1 MSDRDYLRYDFPG
14 EGPRNRFWAV
24 YPATK
29 AVIVAL
35 VGMWVLML
43 ILKTIGWQTVGA
55 VYSTLALRPD
65 RVLEG
70 LWLWQ
75 LVTYSWMHDFGIFHV
90 GINCLMLYWWGK
102 DVERRLGL
110 KRYLLFLLG
119 SIVAGSL
126 AYLCWSLMTL
136 VTTPMVG
143 FSAAVLAVVVLRALW
158 SPMQPVLLFGIFSMK
173 LWHVAA
179 IFVGLDVLMLLD
191 THSELAHAAH
201 LGGALFG
208 YIYFKYGG
216 RFRNVFNA
224 LDQRAERKQRE
235 RARASEHKE
244 REMREE
250 LDRIL
255 DKVNREGM
263 PALSDEE
270 KRFLKSASD
279 RLRP

>member
-29 AVIVAL
+29 AVIVGL

-43 ILKTIGWQTVGA
+43 LLKAIGWQTVGA

-75 LVTYSWMHDFGIFHV
+75 LVTYSWVHDFGIFHV

-119 SIVAGSL
+119 SVVAGSL
-126 AYLCWSLMTL
+126 AYLSWSLMTL
-136 VTTPMVG
+136 ITTPMVG
-143 FSAAVLAVVVLRALW
+143 FSAAVLGVVVLRALW
-158 SPMQPVLLFGIFSMK
+158 SPMQPVSLFGIFPMK
-173 LWHVAA
+173 LWHLAA
-179 IFVGLDVLMLLD
+179 IFVGIDVLMLLD
-191 THSELAHAAH
+191 THSETAHAAH

-216 RFRNVFNA
+216 RVRRAFDA
-224 LDQRAERKQRE
+224 LEQRAERKQRKRE
-235 RARASEHKE
+235 RMSEQKE

-270 KRFLKSASD
+270 KRFLKRASD
-279 RLRP
+279 RLR